1 MNSNDQAASGSGHE
15 PGGAPAALPK
25 ARSVAAER
33 GLGWWTDAWAVFMRN
48 PLMWVA
54 LSLVLLVGMMIVAM
68 VPMLGGVAISLL
80 MPALIGG
87 WLLAARKVEQGG
99 TLEVADLFSGFQG
112 ERLAPLL
119 VLGALLLAAMVVV
132 GLVAGMLGL
141 GAVWG
146 LFAGGRHYGAGGMM
160 AAMGAGMLGLMV
172 AFVLFAIVSVALW
185 FAPALVVFRST
196 PPVGALKLSANAV
209 LKNVVP
215 FLVYGAIYIV
225 ASIVASIPF
234 GLGWLVLV
242 PVTMLTAYVSYR
254 EVFEA

>member
-1 MNSNDQAASGSGHE
+1 MDNAADDRDRSGHSIDPE
-15 PGGAPAALPK
+15 P
-25 ARSVAAER
+25 RSVAADR
-33 GLGWWTDAWAVFMRN
+33 GLGWWADAWALFMRN

-54 LSLVLLVGMMIVAM
+54 LSLVLLVGMMVVGM

-87 WLLAARKVEQGG
+87 WLLAARKMEQQGG
-99 TLEVADLFSGFQG
+99 TPELADLFSGFQG

-119 VLGALLLAAMVVV
+119 VLGALLLAAMVVA

-141 GAVWG
+141 GAAWG
-146 LFAGGRHYGAGGMM
+146 LFAGGRHYGTGGMM
-160 AAMGAGMLGLMV
+160 AAMGAGMLGLLV
-172 AFVLFAIVSVALW
+172 AFALFAVASVALW
-185 FAPALVVFRST
+185 FAPALVVFRHT
-196 PPVGALKLSANAV
+196 PPVDALKLSANAV
-209 LKNVVP
+209 LKNMVP

-254 EVFEA
+254 EVFEG